1 MSAEEHPRTP
11 GDVAREL
18 VRRTLYDPV
27 AVAILAAHKV
37 KPLDVEATVTELLS
51 YLEAPVDG

>member
-1 MSAEEHPRTP
+1 LSAEERPLTP
-11 GDVAREL
+11 KTVAREI

-37 KPLDVEATVTELLS
+37 KPEDLEATVTELLS
-51 YLEAPVDG
+51 YLEAQEDG